1 LKGAG
6 AMKRGINAWCF
17 PSDYGTDAVL
27 ENAAKV
33 GYDGVELNLD
43 EGGMDPFKMTE
54 GEATSIRERAE
65 GLGLELPSLSS
76 GLFWK
81 YDLGNPE
88 RKIRE
93 RGAEIIRRGCRMAAQ
108 LGAKVL
114 LVVPA
119 VASPMVPYEET
130 WKLSKETILN
140 AADDAE
146 ELGVLVGIENVWNH
160 FLYSPIEFKSFI
172 KDIGHKNVKAYFDVG
187 NCWQLGFPQQ
197 WIEILGKEIACIHVK
212 DYDNEALGFKPL
224 LEGNVPWREVMGAL
238 RSVGYDYFLNVEVSP
253 YRGDE
258 LKCAI
263 DSKAALDILLRMA

>member
-1 LKGAG
+1 M
-6 AMKRGINAWCF
+6 AMKRGVNAWCF
-17 PSDYGTDAVL
+17 PGNFGTDTIL
-27 ENAAKV
+27 ENAAKI

-43 EGGMDPFKMTE
+43 EEGMDPFKMTE
-54 GEATSIRERAE
+54 GRAASIRERAE
-65 GLGLELPSLSS
+65 GLGLKLPSLST

-88 RKIRE
+88 RQVRE
-93 RGAEIIRRGCRMAAQ
+93 RGAEIIRRGCRIAAE

-119 VASPMVPYEET
+119 VASPKVPYEET
-130 WKLSKETILN
+130 WRLSKETILS
-140 AADDAE
+140 AVDDAE
-146 ELGVLVGIENVWNH
+146 EAGVIIGVENVWNH
-160 FLYSPIEFKSFI
+160 FLYSPNEFKSFI
-172 KDIGHKNVKAYFDVG
+172 EEIGHKYVKAYFDVG

-197 WIEILGKEIACIHVK
+197 WIEMLGKEIACIHVK
-212 DYDNEALGFKPL
+212 DYDSDALGFRPL
-224 LEGNVPWREVMGAL
+224 LEGNVPWKEVMGAL

-263 DSKAALDILLRMA
+263 DSKAALDILLRMV

>member
-1 LKGAG
+1 LR
-6 AMKRGINAWCF
+6 RGVNAWCF
-17 PSDYGTDAVL
+17 PSEYGTDAVL
-27 ENAAKV
+27 ENAAKI

-43 EGGMDPFKMTE
+43 EGGMDPFRMTE
-54 GEATSIRERAE
+54 GEAASIRRRAE
-65 GLGLELPSLSS
+65 GLGLKLPSLST

-88 RKIRE
+88 RAIRE
-93 RGAEIIRRGCRMAAQ
+93 RGVEIIRRGCRIAAQ

-119 VASPMVPYEET
+119 VASPKIPYDQT
-130 WKLSKETILN
+130 WRLSKEAILS
-140 AADDAE
+140 AADVAE
-146 ELGVLVGIENVWNH
+146 EAGVLIGVENVWNH
-160 FLYSPIEFKSFI
+160 FLYSPMEFKSFI
-172 KDIGHKNVKAYFDVG
+172 QEIGHKHVKAYFDVG

-197 WIEILGKEIACIHVK
+197 WIEILGDEIACVHVK
-212 DYDNEALGFKPL
+212 DYDNEALGFRPL
-224 LEGNVPWREVMGAL
+224 LEGNVPWKEAMGAL

-263 DSKAALDILLRMA
+263 DSKAALDILLRMV